1 MLLLPHGL
9 CSNVSPRSQINMSV
23 YFEVDLFQLNAAR
36 NCAGDSAIVLLVA
49 RTEPPQTDKRGAIKS
64 AVLIDGGNGKEVG
77 DLIEDVIVWIQT
89 QYTMTTDYLEFD
101 SVIITHYD
109 AVSLSCS
116 GSNSHKEQITDDRR
130 IIRSW
135 QDPCPR

>member
-1 MLLLPHGL
+1 
-9 CSNVSPRSQINMSV
+9 MSV
-23 YFEVDLFQLNAAR
+23 YYEVDLFQLNAAR

-49 RTEPPQTDKRGAIKS
+49 RTAPPTTGSRGTIKS

-77 DLIEDVIVWIQT
+77 LLIEDVVLWIQK
-89 QYTMTTDYLEFD
+89 QYTMTTINLEFD
-101 SVIITHYD
+101 SIIITHYD

-116 GSNSHKEQITDDRR
+116 GSRSLKERKTDDRR

-135 QDPCPR
+135 QDPRSR